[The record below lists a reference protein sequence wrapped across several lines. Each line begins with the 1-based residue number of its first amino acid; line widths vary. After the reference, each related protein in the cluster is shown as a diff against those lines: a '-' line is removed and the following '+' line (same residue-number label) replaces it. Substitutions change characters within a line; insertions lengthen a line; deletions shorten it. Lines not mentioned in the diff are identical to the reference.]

1 MKPADFS
8 KPLPASVNSV
18 GAGVRDTPLAKQKG
32 ALDGGPSFE
41 STLQALD
48 AKKPAG
54 RLPTEFDL
62 RQQMPAGLQGGM
74 TGLRPEGT
82 TGLRPEGGVKFSNHA
97 VDRMM
102 SRGINFSPDDIKRL
116 NEVVDKAAAKGS
128 RDSLVL
134 MGDSALIV
142 SVKNKTVVTVMDK
155 ASMKE
160 NVFTNIDSTIVM

>member
-8 KPLPASVNSV
+8 KLNSASVNSI
-18 GAGVRDTPLAKQKG
+18 GAGLKDASLQKTKDSSQ
-32 ALDGGPSFE
+32 AGPSFE
-41 STLQALD
+41 STLQGLD
-48 AKKPAG
+48 AKKPASA
-54 RLPTEFDL
+54 PAEFDL
-62 RQQMPAGLQGGM
+62 RQQMPVGM
-74 TGLRPEGT
+74 QP
-82 TGLRPEGGVKFSNHA
+82 GGVKFSNHA

-102 SRGINFSPDDIKRL
+102 SRGINFSPADIKRL
-116 NEVVDKAAAKGS
+116 NDVVDKAAAKGS